1 MEIKDYLIVYGW
13 NVQRNLSCYKESI
26 INCNDLVEYSE
37 IIKAIL
43 DNRGNLNWAWGID
56 LIPNKNP
63 EVPYAYTEIDKLL
76 EMYPNL
82 SKSKLKDFCNY
93 LPSGITRIESIKI
106 FSGQKIK
113 II

>member
-43 DNRGNLNWAWGID
+43 GNRGDLNWA
-56 LIPNKNP
+56 
-63 EVPYAYTEIDKLL
+63 
-76 EMYPNL
+76 
-82 SKSKLKDFCNY
+82 
-93 LPSGITRIESIKI
+93 
-106 FSGQKIK
+106 
-113 II
+113 